1 MHRGYIKLWRKIFD
15 TGIQREPITL
25 AVWVWLLGNVT
36 HKPLNYIVRGKLMRL
51 EPGEIVIGRK
61 RIADELSIGERCVRT
76 ALDHLESWGN
86 VTIRATKRFSI
97 IKVNNWG
104 VYQQQENSSDHQ
116 NVQEATN
123 TRPRGDQEP
132 TTKQECKEHKNVKKK
147 DREGPP
153 ALPEWIDKEIW
164 ADFQEF
170 RIRIKA
176 PLTNRAITDLVAD
189 LQKLKDQGHPPND
202 VIRQSIKRGWRGVFP
217 LRDSTT
223 TTNTDEQEREAWM
236 RKHGLLPS

>member
-15 TGIQREPITL
+15 TGLQREHSTFI
-25 AVWVWLLGNVT
+25 VWVWLLCNVT
-36 HKPLNYIVRGKLMRL
+36 RKPLSYIARGEMIHL

-61 RIADELSIGERCVRT
+61 RIAEELSMGEQSVRT
-76 ALDHLESWGN
+76 ALKNLRNWEN
-86 VTIRATKRFSI
+86 VTIRSTNRYSI
-97 IKVNNWG
+97 LKVINWD
-104 VYQQQENSSDHQ
+104 VYQEEERTTNQQSN
-116 NVQEATN
+116 QELTKSQ
-123 TRPRGDQEP
+123 PRANQEL
-132 TTKQECKEHKNVKKK
+132 TTKQEVKKDKNVKKK
-147 DREGPP
+147 ASEGPP
-153 ALPEWIDKEIW
+153 ALPEWIDPEIW
-164 ADFQEF
+164 KDFHEF

-189 LQKLKDQGHPPND
+189 LQKLKDQGHSPND

-223 TTNTDEQEREAWM
+223 TNTDEQEREAWM